1 MKTRIHGR
9 TTSTH
14 GTTTLRTA
22 SEVPGTGAVT
32 TTLGTETHGTGVH
45 GLTHLGDTT
54 DGMIRSITE
63 DIMILGT
70 TAMADITEDGMI
82 HGTDTC
88 TRTTADGTAD
98 GIHIGTT
105 ITTTTLPYR

>member
-1 MKTRIHGR
+1 M
-9 TTSTH
+9 
-14 GTTTLRTA
+14 
-22 SEVPGTGAVT
+22 
-32 TTLGTETHGTGVH
+32 TTLGTGATTLTYGTHTIRTVSGTTDTAVHGTGIH

-70 TAMADITEDGMI
+70 MAMADITEDGTI

-98 GIHIGTT
+98 GTLTGDTTRT
-105 ITTTTLPYR
+105 ITTLSI